1 MQNIRDRIAKIR
13 QKSPRKKIIASS
25 TTLDVPVTYS
35 IYPNPEETFLCNTRP
50 NTATVSRWN
59 PTKLLPIHSPSFSPV
74 YTQVYRTVIKEF
86 HLMHDED
93 MTHRQIDIQRRVS
106 IQKTCCYSNHGW
118 LEEE

>member
-1 MQNIRDRIAKIR
+1 MILKV
-13 QKSPRKKIIASS
+13 
-25 TTLDVPVTYS
+25 LVTYS
-35 IYPNPEETFLCNTRP
+35 IYPNPEETFCYNTRP
-50 NTATVSRWN
+50 NTATISRWN

-93 MTHRQIDIQRRVS
+93 MTHRQIDIQKRVS